1 MADQNSESKT
11 CSVCGQDCSKTQ
23 RTKDAKGNYIC
34 GACVERA
41 KQTKQAQQTPAPA
54 AAIAKSASGK
64 PASNKPPADGDN
76 AFLLELGGRA
86 QALEGGKPCPNCDR
100 VLNQTDR
107 VCLGCGYDT
116 ELGRK
121 VRTKVEA
128 APKPKKVGGGSQ
140 NQIVIA
146 VVVVGLL
153 GAAAWYYF
161 QNQG

>member
-1 MADQNSESKT
+1 MADQNTEAKP
-11 CSVCGQDCSKTQ
+11 CSVCGQDCSKMQ

-34 GACVERA
+34 AACVERA
-41 KQTKQAQQTPAPA
+41 KQTKQAQQKPA
-54 AAIAKSASGK
+54 AVPAAGAAK
-64 PASNKPPADGDN
+64 PAAKQPAEGDN
-76 AFLLELGGRA
+76 AFLLDLGGRA
-86 QALEGGKPCPNCDR
+86 QALEGGKQCPSCDR

-116 ELGRK
+116 ELGK
-121 VRTKVEA
+121 KTRTKVLA
-128 APKPKKVGGGSQ
+128 APKVKKIGGGGSQ

-153 GAAAWYYF
+153 AAAAWYYF